1 MAGYVVMRR
10 PGRGDLARWRAERD
24 LSADSLAVTPSVVP
38 IASAAEQQQENDDQQ
53 DEAEPT
59 AIMAAAIVSGAIAII
74 PSATKQQHDD
84 QDQQNKAHIK
94 CPFSI
99 DPAEFGNEKGDDVAQ

>member
-1 MAGYVVMRR
+1 M
-10 PGRGDLARWRAERD
+10 ERD
-24 LSADSLAVTPSVVP
+24 LSADSPDVTPSVVP

-59 AIMAAAIVSGAIAII
+59 AIMAAAIVSGAITII

-84 QDQQNKAHIK
+84 LDNLALRKFVEK
-94 CPFSI
+94 CP
-99 DPAEFGNEKGDDVAQ
+99 